1 MKDKSAI
8 TAAAQKFAARGQTD
22 EAIAEWSKL
31 LDEGQDGNV
40 LNTIGDLY
48 LKKGSQKGAIQSYT
62 KAANIYREDG
72 FFPKALALYKKILNI
87 DPNTLDVRIA
97 LAELNAEKGLTSQ
110 AVDELLKVADKYVQN
125 GDAEKALET
134 YEKVLRLT
142 PADVN
147 TKIKLTELSLK
158 IGRVE
163 RASKGYA
170 MLASD
175 HLEKGETDKARE
187 FYLKSIKTDPQN
199 LTPLMGLST
208 IEENAGNLDGALEYL
223 SKAVSLSPENRKI
236 VLHYSKLASKADK
249 TDEAK
254 TVLSK
259 LIEKDPSDIDAKK
272 TLGMIYLQDKQYHNA
287 WDSLMPFIDEAI
299 TLQNWDDALEMLNCF
314 KEAQSEAVKQRLA
327 AIHKA
332 KGGGE
337 LPPEALQ
344 STEFFDSDKTKTDF
358 YSQQGLTDEASQK
371 YKDIVYES
379 TDDLVDSLLDM
390 GLKERSAMGYAM
402 VASDFLKKG
411 ELDQAK
417 EFFLKSLDVDSNNVT
432 TLVGLSS
439 VSEKTN
445 NLDKALEY
453 LSKAAEL
460 KPDDGAIKK
469 KIEEL
474 EHAKKSSI
482 SSPGAINAKK
492 AEADFFAQQGLTD
505 EAITIYK
512 EILSFSPDNAEV
524 KQALN
529 ALAPSESAGTS
540 SAAGTDTAIDDILN
554 EMADKGPVDYD
565 AHFQSGV
572 KHKQEGSLEKAIKEF
587 QIAAKDPDK
596 TVRNSR
602 VLALCYIENG
612 SFPNAVS
619 ELEKISQAM
628 SPDENAYLSVLYELA
643 NAYSKNSDIDKAR
656 QAYEKIQAKDPVF
669 KDVSAKLESLKH
681 VPAAKPQPK
690 AASEKPKAKK
700 KDRISYL

>member
-1 MKDKSAI
+1 MKDKAAI

-31 LDEGQDGNV
+31 LDDGQDGNIH
-40 LNTIGDLY
+40 NAIGDLH
-48 LKKGSQKGAIQSYT
+48 LKKGSQKAAIQSYS
-62 KAANIYREDG
+62 KAANIFREDG

-97 LAELNAEKGLTSQ
+97 LADLNAEKGLTTQ
-110 AVDELLKVADKYVQN
+110 AVVELLKVADKFVQN

-175 HLEKGETDKARE
+175 HLEKGEVDKARE
-187 FYLKSIKTDPQN
+187 FYLKSIETDPQN
-199 LTPLMGLST
+199 LTPLMGLSDV
-208 IEENAGNLDGALEYL
+208 EENAGNLDGALEYL
-223 SKAVSLSPENRKI
+223 SKAVAISPENRKT
-236 VLHYSKLASKADK
+236 VLHYSKLASKANK
-249 TDEAK
+249 TEDAK

-287 WDSLMPFIDEAI
+287 WDSLLPFIDEAM
-299 TLQNWDDALEMLNCF
+299 TLQNWDDALEMLDYF
-314 KEAQSEAVKQRLA
+314 KEAQSEAVKQRLE

-344 STEFFDSDKTKTDF
+344 STEFFDSDKTKSDF
-358 YSQQGLTDEASQK
+358 YSQQGLTDEATQK
-371 YKDIVYES
+371 YKDMVYES

-402 VASDFLKKG
+402 VASDFLKNG

-417 EFFLKSLDVDSNNVT
+417 EFFLKSIDVDPNNIT

-445 NLDKALEY
+445 NLEKALEY
-453 LSKAAEL
+453 LSKAAAL

-469 KIEEL
+469 KMEEL
-474 EHAKKSSI
+474 ENAKRSSV
-482 SSPGAINAKK
+482 SSPEALNAKK

-512 EILSFSPDNAEV
+512 EILSVSPDNAEV

-529 ALAPSESAGTS
+529 ALAPSESAGAGPAV
-540 SAAGTDTAIDDILN
+540 SADDAIDDILS
-554 EMADKGPVDYD
+554 EMEDKGPVDYN

-587 QIAAKDPDK
+587 QIASKDPDK

-602 VLALCYIENG
+602 ILAVCYVEN
-612 SFPNAVS
+612 SSYSNAIS
-619 ELEKISQAM
+619 ELERVTQAM

-656 QAYEKIQAKDPVF
+656 QTYEKIQAKDPVF
-669 KDVSAKLESLKH
+669 KDVAAKLESLKDA
-681 VPAAKPQPK
+681 PAARPLPT
-690 AASEKPKAKK
+690 AAPERPKAKK